1 MKTKKESSVQESKLD
16 WSKINVKGPGYE
28 EKMARAK
35 EAVQVEGLAELIA
48 EVRAAQKQKG

>member
-1 MKTKKESSVQESKLD
+1 MKTEKSTRARHTDVNRMSEASRKAFD
-16 WSKINVKGPGYE
+16 

-48 EVRAAQKQKG
+48 EVRAARKQQD